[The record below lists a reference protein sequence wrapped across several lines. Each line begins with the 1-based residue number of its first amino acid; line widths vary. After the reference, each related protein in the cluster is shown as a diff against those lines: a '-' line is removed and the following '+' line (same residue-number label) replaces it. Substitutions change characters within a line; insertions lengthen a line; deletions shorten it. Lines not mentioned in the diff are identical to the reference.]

1 MVCTHRTRLPLLL
14 VATGLLLAQGCAY
27 LNVGNPLLPNARLTG
42 QASPPLLD
50 IKITYQQ
57 STKQFTFQ
65 PTEPTFQL
73 SSLPNDST
81 PGVTINR
88 FSAEYTDNVGNS
100 IDAIALAKSNLG
112 ISYYMA
118 PANGTQGTSVSFPL
132 PIENQNLEQYGLDH
146 AYDLAGTVSINPFF
160 PGTLACHVTVYGQDD
175 NYNQVQ
181 VPIDVP
187 IRIEAEITQ

>member
-1 MVCTHRTRLPLLL
+1 MVCTHRTRIGLLL
-14 VATGLLLAQGCAY
+14 AATGLLLAQGCA
-27 LNVGNPLLPNARLTG
+27 LFPLSNPFLPSARLTG
-42 QASPPLLD
+42 EADPPLLD
-50 IKITYQQ
+50 IKITYQE

-65 PTEPTFQL
+65 PTEPQFKVST
-73 SSLPNDST
+73 LPNDSS

-88 FSAEYTDNVGNS
+88 FSAEYTDNVNNT

-112 ISYYMA
+112 ITYYMA
-118 PANGTQGTSVSFPL
+118 PATGSAATSVTFPL

-175 NYNQVQ
+175 NYNEIQ